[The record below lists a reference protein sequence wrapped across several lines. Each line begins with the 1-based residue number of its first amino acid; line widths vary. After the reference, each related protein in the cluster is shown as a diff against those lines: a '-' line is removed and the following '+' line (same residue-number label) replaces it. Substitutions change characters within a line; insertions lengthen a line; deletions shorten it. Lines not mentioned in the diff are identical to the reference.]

1 MNTRTNRVSLG
12 TLTLGVV
19 TVALVV
25 LSCSVANAIQEP
37 LAVLDFS
44 TGEALNMKVVG
55 EQPPVVEFAGHRL
68 LELAAERVSFPMT
81 WPADMPN
88 PTFPGVDREKMPQAA
103 PMPTVVLDID
113 QEALGLSGPHDL
125 ALVTTVYDITEG
137 HVNNS
142 VLYWVW
148 RTADERSPTSKRKI
162 WLAGDPFGRDFFV
175 RPRLLPKVLV
185 ASGAVL
191 DDSLN
196 GGDLEIQPTSRA
208 YVQRIEVYRYA
219 PAVDFAE
226 DFAEVMVQ
234 QAHAYAAWV
243 DADDA
248 ARGVLRHCRYT
259 SSGTQAPSVREMLE
273 ARATLTSRVKASM
286 LAMDEYFY
294 GAKLAAATDD
304 LTSYRRLTE
313 QAERAMRSVTA
324 AAQQLSAKADA
335 AARALKALYSREG
348 TGEVVLKRADGP
360 PAGNATRPSPLDRVF
375 FAAFSQQP
383 WYDDPHNGTTRL
395 LSVLDIKATS
405 SWVAG
410 LRLTEDGNLAKG
422 VLDSSLGII
431 RKLRSYGL
439 NVVPAMGHHGIHLM
453 GSWTPKWLR
462 KQSAECSLWDVPHDG
477 RDRQPR
483 MNIWNPMVQ
492 EYFQN
497 ALSEIA
503 KGIVP
508 DPHVIPWFYWGE
520 PNAGEGYSQ
529 SARKYFREY
538 LKGKYAD
545 LADLNEK
552 WSSDYAS
559 FDDID
564 VPPPPGELLRVKA
577 SGLTYEFEKFRR
589 DSHTNWWRQ
598 AAAALRRGD
607 PRARLW
613 LEGWGRYDYT
623 WRKGMDQL
631 ALFDVADMSSVHTG
645 SMGQDTQRTWGAS
658 LSRYSGTPIADGE
671 INIYGPYYNGF
682 ATMDE
687 LRAAAEQHVL
697 AQTWYGVRAFM
708 FWTSQ
713 FLMYR
718 AYSYGGP
725 RLYDRHRVG
734 PLSSSCFAI
743 RTVRKKCD
751 RYNSIVKNT
760 EILRPEVAI
769 LYSSTSMINSWPYN
783 EVEHETYPI
792 HSWLYHSDYGY
803 WSVHE
808 DAIVD
813 GREDLHH
820 FRVVIA
826 PWAAWLQPQAASRL
840 LSYVKNGGVLISS
853 GPVGAFDQYGRPLN
867 TILQAALGEVEV
879 EFAAHER
886 LGENRLS
893 AQSIKLL
900 RKLGD
905 EMTTHFGGWVWSI
918 KQLQRDPGQNAL
930 LTLADG
936 TPVVYEAEVGAGKVI
951 IATGPLGKNQMRR
964 FVLNEIAQRVRP
976 LVRKTHDDGFHILPR
991 IDAQSNLFLGVFNQ
1005 SVSKTVTDTLLVDG
1019 HYRQVLD
1026 LSLSGDWPVPVARVG
1041 DRTGITLTLEPGE
1054 GTVLA
1059 LGSLLEANRM
1069 PRNPRYKVRPEPPLV
1084 AWSSPELLQARQEI
1098 AQKELPPRARA
1109 EAQALLMA
1117 ARRYASLGYS
1127 ERARRLMK
1135 QALVTE
1141 DNGEIVSFPEDCV
1154 QAVRARGPIKIDG
1167 RADEWRDVPRFAVK
1181 SSSAT
1186 GGQFALQ
1193 WDDES
1198 LYVLAVVR
1206 DDDLKKLE
1214 EEGSDVN
1221 WIWRYDGILM
1231 VLSPANTAPLT
1242 VGGALYD
1249 AKYRAAQTA
1258 LLVSITGR
1266 KYANSACGFSA
1277 AAVRSA
1283 AQQVEGGYVMELA
1296 IPLREVMVPPVAGAD
1311 LGFEFKV
1318 MNNGRAISFARFADR
1333 ESWLSDPIH
1342 MARLELVGAGS

>member
-1 MNTRTNRVSLG
+1 MNIQTGQIDSG

-19 TVALVV
+19 TVALLV
-25 LSCSVANAIQEP
+25 LSCSIANAIQEP

-68 LELAAERVSFPMT
+68 LELAAARVSFPMT
-81 WPADMPN
+81 WPAEQPN
-88 PTFPGVDREKMPQAA
+88 PTFPGVDPENMSPA
-103 PMPTVVLDID
+103 PEMPTVVLDID
-113 QEALGLSGPHDL
+113 QEALGLSGAHDL

-137 HVNNS
+137 HVNSS

-148 RTADERSPTSKRKI
+148 RTADERSPTSKGKI

-259 SSGTQAPSVREMLE
+259 SSGTQAPVVREMLE

-304 LTSYRRLTE
+304 LGSYRRLTE
-313 QAERAMRSVTA
+313 QVRRALRTVTA
-324 AAQQLSAKADA
+324 AARKVSDRVDAANRRLKSVYAQDGLGDVAWARRTRPVTADA
-335 AARALKALYSREG
+335 ERR
-348 TGEVVLKRADGP
+348 
-360 PAGNATRPSPLDRVF
+360 SPLDRVLF
-375 FAAFSQQP
+375 TAFNASP
-383 WYDDPHNGTTRL
+383 WYSDRYNAQTRHYAL
-395 LSVLDIKATS
+395 LGIKTGQH
-405 SWVAG
+405 WMAG
-410 LRLTEDGNLAKG
+410 LRLNEDGSPG
-422 VLDSSLGII
+422 SGLDPGLETI
-431 RKLRSYGL
+431 RKMRSYGWDIL
-439 NVVPAMGHHGIHLM
+439 PGMGYHGKYLAYNWVSRWLPGKSPDDSIYDVNPDGEPRQPDINLCNPVVRDYYQNVVSQFA
-453 GSWTPKWLR
+453 R
-462 KQSAECSLWDVPHDG
+462 A
-477 RDRQPR
+477 
-483 MNIWNPMVQ
+483 
-492 EYFQN
+492 
-497 ALSEIA
+497 
-503 KGIVP
+503 IVP
-508 DPHVIPWFYWGE
+508 NPHVVPWFFWSE
-520 PNAGEGYSQ
+520 PCSTRGYSV
-529 SARKYFREY
+529 SARQAFRDYLQQKY
-538 LKGKYAD
+538 LD
-545 LADLNEK
+545 VADLNEK
-552 WSSDYAS
+552 WGTDYAS
-559 FDDID
+559 FEDIA
-564 VPPPPGELLRVKA
+564 VPRPPGEVLRTEA

-589 DSHTNWWRQ
+589 KAFADWWQ
-598 AAAALRRGD
+598 LTAAALRRGD

-613 LEGWGRYDYT
+613 LDGWGRYDYT
-623 WRKGMDQL
+623 LSKGNDQL
-631 ALFDVADMSSVHTG
+631 AMFDAADIGSVHTG
-645 SMGQDTQRTWGAS
+645 SMGQDTQRTWEAS

-671 INIYGPYYNGF
+671 INIYGPHYNGF
-682 ATMDE
+682 ATLDE

-697 AQTWYGVRAFM
+697 MQTWYGVRAFM
-708 FWTSQ
+708 FWGSQ
-713 FLMYR
+713 LAMYDV
-718 AYSYGGP
+718 YSYGGP
-725 RLYDRHRVG
+725 CLYDRDRGG
-734 PLSSSCFAI
+734 PLATSGFAL

-751 RYNSIVKNT
+751 RYDDIVKNT

-820 FRVVIA
+820 FRAIIV
-826 PWAAWLQPQAASRL
+826 PWAIWLQPEAARL
-840 LSYVKNGGVLISS
+840 LLDYVTKGGVLISS

-918 KQLQRDPGQNAL
+918 KRLQRDPGQNAV

-951 IATGPLGKNQMRR
+951 IATVPLGKNQMRR
-964 FVLNEIAQRVRP
+964 FVLNEIAQHVRP

-991 IDAQSNLFLGVFNQ
+991 IDAHSNLFLGVFNQ
-1005 SVSKTVTDTLLVDG
+1005 SVSETVTDTLLVDG
-1019 HYRQVLD
+1019 HYRQGLD

-1041 DRTGITLTLEPGE
+1041 DRTSITLTLEPGE

-1084 AWSSPELLQARQEI
+1084 AWSGPELAQARQEI

-1109 EAQALLMA
+1109 EAQARLMA
-1117 ARRYASLGYS
+1117 ARRYGSMGYF

-1141 DNGEIVSFPEDCV
+1141 DNGEVVSFPEDRV
-1154 QAVRARGPIKIDG
+1154 QAVRAQAPIKIDG

-1181 SSSAT
+1181 SSPAA

-1193 WDDES
+1193 WDDED

-1283 AQQVEGGYVMELA
+1283 AQQVEGGYVMEVA
-1296 IPLREVMVPPVAGAD
+1296 IPLRKVMVPPVPGAD

-1318 MNNGRAISFARFADR
+1318 MNNGRAVSFARFADR
-1333 ESWLSDPIH
+1333 ESWLSDPTH